1 MDGSLQNKC
10 YIFAFSGRRWK
21 VRGGR
26 GAPDTR
32 DSSFLT
38 PFPSCL
44 SRTPATPV
52 LCLPS
57 LAWKT
62 QKYNACSVDWLT
74 ETLLSHLSLWT
85 PARKA
90 RGTPRKM
97 IPSTTVSFVQQKR
110 ITSLQRIQTLRCTE
124 REILLPG
131 YPLIQSSWF
140 FQWRVTKISQINNYL
155 FFCQFV
161 LLKHLHYHCYKTCK
175 VMLLVTVILI
185 YLVMKSFRGFYFIQN
200 NKELK
205 AVACW

>member
-21 VRGGR
+21 AR
-26 GAPDTR
+26 GARGPPDTR

-74 ETLLSHLSLWT
+74 EALLNYLSLWT
-85 PARKA
+85 PARQA

-110 ITSLQRIQTLRCTE
+110 ITGLQRIQTTLYRKGDSTS
-124 REILLPG
+124 RIPFNSVVMVFPMMW
-131 YPLIQSSWF
+131 Y
-140 FQWRVTKISQINNYL
+140 KNISYQ
-155 FFCQFV
+155 
-161 LLKHLHYHCYKTCK
+161 
-175 VMLLVTVILI
+175 
-185 YLVMKSFRGFYFIQN
+185 
-200 NKELK
+200 
-205 AVACW
+205 

>member
-21 VRGGR
+21 AR
-26 GAPDTR
+26 GARGPPDTR

-62 QKYNACSVDWLT
+62 QKYNACSADWLT
-74 ETLLSHLSLWT
+74 EALLNHLSLWT
-85 PARKA
+85 PARQA

-110 ITSLQRIQTLRCTE
+110 ITGLQRIQTLRCTE
-124 REILLPG
+124 REILLAG
-131 YPLIQSSWF
+131 YPLLQSSWIF
-140 FQWRVTKISQINNYL
+140 ISIIDI

-161 LLKHLHYHCYKTCK
+161 LIKHLHYYCYKTCK
-175 VMLLVTVILI
+175 VMLLVTVILVKI
-185 YLVMKSFRGFYFIQN
+185 ISSFLFYT
-200 NKELK
+200 K
-205 AVACW
+205 

>member
-21 VRGGR
+21 AR
-26 GAPDTR
+26 GARGVPDTR

-62 QKYNACSVDWLT
+62 QKYNACSADWLT
-74 ETLLSHLSLWT
+74 EALLNHLSLWT
-85 PARKA
+85 PARQA

-97 IPSTTVSFVQQKR
+97 IPSTTVSFVEQKR
-110 ITSLQRIQTLRCTE
+110 ITGLKRIQTLRFTE
-124 REILLPG
+124 REILLAG
-131 YPLIQSSWF
+131 YPLIRSSWF
-140 FQWRVTKISQINNYL
+140 FQWCVTKISHINNWHI
-155 FFCQFV
+155 
-161 LLKHLHYHCYKTCK
+161 LLSVCFDKTSSFS
-175 VMLLVTVILI
+175 LL
-185 YLVMKSFRGFYFIQN
+185 QN
-200 NKELK
+200 M
-205 AVACW
+205 